1 MISRRKAFVLYAS
14 SAAFVI
20 ALLAWW
26 AFFFGRQGT
35 LLAERMQEAGRPL
48 TDEQIGV
55 LREVAGETQRMFVAE
70 GVTLCLLVLGGMWS
84 ILRTMTRELALERQ
98 QKNFLSAITH
108 ELRSPIASARL
119 YVESV
124 LLGRAD
130 GEKRDRY
137 LQRAM
142 LDLDRLRTRVDD
154 LLETAR
160 VNSSRPSLEIE
171 PLDLSKV
178 ARDVVERLGKEHAVR
193 GARIELEAGSGVWVR
208 TDGRALDTVISNL
221 VSNAVKYGG
230 KDPRVLVKTEHT
242 RTKALIHV
250 RDYGPGLGGADPK
263 RIFEPFVR
271 GDDAN
276 VRAKGGV
283 GLGLYLVRE
292 LVTAMGGRVR
302 AKDGL
307 EGGGTLI
314 EIELALAEAKT

>member
-1 MISRRKAFVLYAS
+1 MMSRKKAFVLYAS
-14 SAAFVI
+14 SAAFVV

-35 LLAERMQEAGRPL
+35 LLANRMQQAGTPL
-48 TDEQIGV
+48 TDEQIAA
-55 LREVAGETQRMFVAE
+55 LQAVAAESQKMFIAE
-70 GVTLCLLVLGGMWS
+70 GGTLCVLLLGGMWS

-137 LQRAM
+137 LQRVM

-160 VNSSRPSLEIE
+160 VNSSKPSLDLE
-171 PLDLSKV
+171 PADLSRI
-178 ARDVVERLGKEHAVR
+178 ARDVVDRLSKEHAVR
-193 GARIELEAGSGVWVR
+193 GAKIELEAASGVFVR
-208 TDGRALDTVISNL
+208 TDTRALDTVISNL

-230 KDPRVLVKTEHT
+230 KDPRVVVRTEHT
-242 RTKALIHV
+242 HSKALLFV
-250 RDYGPGLGGADPK
+250 RDYGPGLSGADPK

-271 GDDAN
+271 GDDDN

-307 EGGGTLI
+307 EGGGTQI
-314 EIELALAEAKT
+314 EIELALAESKA

>member
-1 MISRRKAFVLYAS
+1 MIDRKKAIVLYWSA
-14 SAAFVI
+14 AAFVV

-35 LLAERMQEAGRPL
+35 LIAHRMESAGTPLSGEQIATLDGVGSDTRKMFLAEG
-48 TDEQIGV
+48 G
-55 LREVAGETQRMFVAE
+55 
-70 GVTLCLLVLGGMWS
+70 TLCVLLLLAMWFV
-84 ILRTMTRELALERQ
+84 LRTMTREIAIERQ

-160 VNSSRPSLEIE
+160 VNSAKPSLDLEA
-171 PLDLSKV
+171 LDLSKV
-178 ARDVVERLGKEHAVR
+178 ARDVVERLSKEHVAR
-193 GARIELEAGSGVWVR
+193 GAKIELEPGSGVWVR
-208 TDGRALDTVISNL
+208 TDPRALDTVISNL

-230 KDPRVLVKTEHT
+230 KDPRVVVRTEHT
-242 RTKALIHV
+242 RNKALLFV
-250 RDYGPGLGGADPK
+250 RDYGPGLAGADPK

-271 GDDAN
+271 GDDDN

-307 EGGGTLI
+307 EGGGTQI
-314 EIELALAEAKT
+314 EIELELAEAKA